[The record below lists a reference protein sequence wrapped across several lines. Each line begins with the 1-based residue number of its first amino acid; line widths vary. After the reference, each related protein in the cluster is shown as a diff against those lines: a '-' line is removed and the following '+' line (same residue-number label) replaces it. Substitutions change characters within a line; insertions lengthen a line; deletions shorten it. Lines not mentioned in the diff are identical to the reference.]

1 MSNVRQF
8 AAVNTKIKS
17 MVGKLLTHEDYLNML
32 TLGSEKEIF
41 DYLNEET
48 YYSNIFK
55 DLNEDEYS
63 IANVESH
70 IKNYIITLYK
80 KINCFITGNYQ
91 KLFRL
96 LMKRY
101 EAEDIKAFLRGLIL
115 NQDISELYLEYPNAS
130 FYSKLDYRELS
141 SCTEVSEFVEMLKDT
156 LYYKVLKLYLSEE
169 KERMLFYMEMNIDR
183 VYFSKL
189 SVEISKFKGDEKP
202 IFEILQMNIDFLN
215 FQWIYRGRKF
225 YKLSS
230 EEVLNYT
237 LPNGHFLNYDLLK
250 KLSYADDEEV
260 LFELMTKTHYKKL
273 FSHDVNTELYL
284 ERDMDRYLYKHFLRS
299 ERESNLNMITV
310 VTFTH
315 RLEFE
320 MRDLFTMIEAKHY
333 GVPPEEIKEYLIRV
347 I

>member
-1 MSNVRQF
+1 MSNVRRF

-17 MVGKLLTHEDYLNML
+17 MVGKLLTHEDYENMIV
-32 TLGSEKEIF
+32 LGSEKELF

-48 YYSNIFK
+48 YYGNIFK
-55 DLNEDEYS
+55 DMAPEDYS
-63 IANVESH
+63 IASVEFH

-80 KINCFITGNYQ
+80 KISCYITGDYQ
-91 KLFRL
+91 RLFKL
-96 LMKRY
+96 LMRRY
-101 EAEDIKAFLRGLIL
+101 EAEDIKTYLRALIL
-115 NQDISELYLEYPNAS
+115 EEDISGLYQKFPYSN
-130 FYSKLDYRELS
+130 FYSKLDYKVLS
-141 SCTEVSEFVEMLKDT
+141 EATDLVEFVELLKET
-156 LYYKVLKLYLSEE
+156 IYYKVLKLYLEE
-169 KERMLFYMEMNIDR
+169 SPERMLFYMEMNLDR

-189 SVEISKFKGDEKP
+189 SVEIAKYKGDERP
-202 IFEILQMNIDFLN
+202 ILDILQMNIDFIN

-237 LPNGHFLNYDLLK
+237 LPNGHYLNYECLK
-250 KLSYADDEEV
+250 ALSYAEDEEA
-260 LFELMTKTHYKKL
+260 LFELMGSTHYKKL
-273 FSHDVNTELYL
+273 FQYERNNVLYL
-284 ERDMDRYLYKHFLRS
+284 ERDMDRYLYKHFLKS
-299 ERESNLNMITV
+299 DRESSLNMITV

-333 GVPPEEIKEYLIRV
+333 GVSSNELKEYLIRV

>member
-1 MSNVRQF
+1 MSNVRRF

-17 MVGKLLTHEDYLNML
+17 MVGKLLTKEDYQAMVLL
-32 TLGSEKEIF
+32 KTESEIF
-41 DYLNEET
+41 DYLNEHT
-48 YYSNIFK
+48 YYANIFK
-55 DLNEDEYS
+55 DIEDEAYT
-63 IANVESH
+63 IANVEFH

-96 LMKRY
+96 LMKRF
-101 EAEDIKAFLRGLIL
+101 ETEDIKAYLRALIL
-115 NQDISELYLEYPNAS
+115 GQDISEMYLDFPNAS
-130 FYSKLDYRELS
+130 FYSKLDYRTLS
-141 SCTEVSEFVEMLKDT
+141 NCNDLTEFVACLKDT
-156 LYYKVLKLYLSEE
+156 IYYKVLKLYLNESPD
-169 KERMLFYMEMNIDR
+169 RMLFYMEMNLDR

-189 SVEISKFKGDEKP
+189 SVEIAKFKGDEKP

-215 FQWIYRGRKF
+215 FQWIYRGKKF
-225 YKLSS
+225 YHLLP

-237 LPNGHFLNYDLLK
+237 LPNGHFLNYETLK
-250 KLSYADDEEV
+250 KLSYTEHEDE
-260 LFELMTKTHYKKL
+260 LFDIMSTTHYKKL
-273 FSHDVNTELYL
+273 FKHNDRTELYL
-284 ERDMDRYLYKHFLRS
+284 ERDMDRYLYKHFLKS
-299 ERESNLNMITV
+299 ERESSLNMVTV

-333 GVPPEEIKEYLIRV
+333 GVSSDELKEYLIRV